1 MQTAALTMA
10 VPYVLVVSGGT
21 ALVAA
26 VVVRL
31 FFRRGRH
38 FLDTDSRRR

>member
-1 MQTAALTMA
+1 MA
-10 VPYVLVVSGGT
+10 VPFLLGVSGGT

-38 FLDTDSRRR
+38 FLDTESRRR